1 MDIDLKLRHSQA
13 SSLYYACLL
22 IPRDP
27 LHQLKNGLDESL
39 PLWLEQICAR
49 HKWKMGFTVIDP
61 DCFQWGIQLVS
72 TMHISQFI
80 NVIRR
85 ETSALILQNRENLR
99 NVKSN
104 DFWAQGYLVVSGT
117 RPLSR
122 EIVEQGIRL
131 LRRK

>member
-1 MDIDLKLRHSQA
+1 MDIDLKLGHSRTP
-13 SSLYYACLL
+13 LNYACLL
-22 IPRDP
+22 ATREP
-27 LHQLKNGLDESL
+27 LHQLKNELEASL

-49 HKWKMGFTVIDP
+49 HKWEMGFTIIDP

-72 TMHISQFI
+72 TVHIRQSMD
-80 NVIRR
+80 VIRR
-85 ETSALILQNRENLR
+85 ETSALILQNHENLR

-104 DFWAQGYLVVSGT
+104 DFWAPGYLVVSGT
-117 RPLSR
+117 RPLSS